1 MDHAYAPQPSKA
13 YQNVPCKEGRDGE
26 KKSSPSK
33 QFPNTPDRESQDGE
47 KKYREIHSIY
57 DWYHPDQTEKSAKRF
72 LEEYPYEP
80 LDQSALFL
88 VHPHGEDKED
98 IKYVISCK
106 WKMQIYQYRVRYK
119 EEENVYTVRSGKA
132 SSLLDLVEQYRLAA
146 VGMDGIR
153 SVYTK
158 DSALSHLMY
167 PIAWPKKYKDRC
179 YHGLL
184 GREEAENTLQ
194 ESFKKRDNCSPF
206 LVRDSF
212 SEPGKL
218 VISGMFVKNSDKSN
232 KFRHVEIG
240 LEDKMFVALDCRES
254 SLSALAK
261 SIEEKSRNYGD
272 LLKLMA
278 IAREGYHGVDIE
290 VLENFLPPS
299 IKKMDE
305 SAINAYREA
314 LEEGSENYNHVR
326 VMVVGYHGAGKS
338 SLTKRLL
345 RENVE
350 EVRSTDGVE
359 IFTKRGRFQLS
370 DHAWIKYDGKQEN
383 ENETLERIARYLT
396 QRFPK
401 GVPTYISLGYDYDI
415 MSEME
420 TSQAIEETYPDI
432 HVPTESPS
440 PYTNSQTKPWQVF
453 PAKHPVTPRRAF
465 ELPSASSGFKQ
476 NRIPPPMNYENG
488 TKHHRPSLPP
498 PQLIKRPVSLP
509 YKSHSPINAS
519 KPQSRPHFTDPIKNK
534 CNSPST
540 SESESEDENRSNRD
554 NEYGNNFST
563 VILDLK
569 KKFVTSNEAQTLTMK
584 KNCSIDETENDD
596 CQKGSDCIEDAR
608 GKSLDRAF
616 SFDESQGEQ
625 AMKDDLEELFQ
636 MSSKFLQ
643 NETGS
648 ITFWDFAG
656 QTVFQ
661 TTHQAFM
668 SSKAVYLLV
677 TDISRPMN
685 DSIEDDDDDCQCG
698 SDHQKSVKD
707 FLKFWFNTIHTYSS
721 ESQKG
726 SPKILVVSTHK
737 DKAQNGNK
745 EIEEHFRDIKRVAKK
760 KMLLPHLVPEMFCVD
775 CNDEDEDVFDKIRSK
790 ILEIAKKENIFP
802 QSIPTSWIYLER
814 KIIDLRKKGKKVLSF
829 SEVKKL
835 NKFCA
840 LHLKDEKEIKVFLQ
854 FHHAIGNM
862 LFYDEKGL
870 DDIIVLN
877 PQWLVDAFKCLI
889 TTEKFLGSTRNQADF
904 LLEEMKKTGYLSMEN
919 IETLW
924 SDREDPSYLE
934 NKEHIIKI
942 LERMDIIAKPT
953 RYEQNGESSHEM
965 STFLVPCMMNVD
977 SSNVRS
983 KWLQSKNAN
992 KIVVPALGFFFK
1004 DEFMPPAVFYRLLA
1018 ACMAK
1023 FPAVEQND
1031 VPQVF
1036 ANTAVFRLD
1045 KYNFLLLVHDDFLIR
1060 AWVLTF
1066 SNTAHQSSIRYTIR
1080 KFLEE
1085 SLTIILEIYAS
1096 CTACPDH
1103 KLTKRC
1109 SVCRKCNANFPFRVV
1124 VQCSSCLSQETTF
1137 KGLHFW
1143 GDLESNES
1151 VVCADHDEIHVIES
1165 TDMLE
1170 YWQCPKVEHSDNLSL
1185 SVRASR
1191 SSLESPISKPYQT
1204 LGRLARKVSGYW
1216 QKIAYHLELGDNFVE
1231 TTKQNFPHLAS
1242 DCCFHTLKTWFEK
1255 SADKERILQTLEGVF
1270 ADIDIDRETLQMLDT
1285 VDIEWQENKYLEK
1298 EVTERGIDIICN
1310 MLGKKSYQLAIE
1322 LGLLPEEIEQIQM
1335 DFRLSIA
1342 RSREYINKWRQREKK
1357 HATYKVLLQALA
1369 TVEVDNYREI
1379 LSSIY

>member
-1 MDHAYAPQPSKA
+1 MDHVYAPLPPKA
-13 YQNVPCKEGRDGE
+13 YQNAPSKEGRDGE

-33 QFPNTPDRESQDGE
+33 PFPNTPDRESQDGE

-57 DWYHPDQTEKSAKRF
+57 DWYHPDQTEKSARRF

-80 LDQSALFL
+80 LDHSALFL
-88 VHPHGEDKED
+88 VHPHGEDKDD

-106 WKMQIYQYRVRYK
+106 WNMKVYQYRVRYK
-119 EEENVYTVRSGKA
+119 KEENVYMVRSGKA
-132 SSLLDLVEQYRLAA
+132 SCLLDLVEQYRLTA
-146 VGMDGIR
+146 VGMDGIK
-153 SVYTK
+153 SIYTK

-184 GREEAENTLQ
+184 GREEAENTLL

-212 SEPGKL
+212 SEPGTL
-218 VISGMFVKNSDKSN
+218 VISGMFVKKSNKSN

-240 LEDKMFVALDCRES
+240 LEDKMFVALDCREP
-254 SLSALAK
+254 SLSTLAK

-272 LLKLMA
+272 LLELKA

-290 VLENFLPPS
+290 VLENVLPPS
-299 IKKMDE
+299 IKIMDE

-370 DHAWIKYDGKQEN
+370 DHAWIKFDGKQEN

-396 QRFPK
+396 QRYPK
-401 GVPTYISLGYDYDI
+401 GVPTYLSLENGYDT
-415 MSEME
+415 ME
-420 TSQAIEETYPDI
+420 TKEAIEEI
-432 HVPTESPS
+432 S
-440 PYTNSQTKPWQVF
+440 
-453 PAKHPVTPRRAF
+453 PAKDHVNPRRIS

-476 NRIPPPMNYENG
+476 NRIPPPMNYENSI
-488 TKHHRPSLPP
+488 KHHRSSFLPP
-498 PQLIKRPVSLP
+498 QPIKRPVSLP
-509 YKSHSPINAS
+509 YRSHSPINAR
-519 KPQSRPHFTDPIKNK
+519 KPQSRRQFDDPIINK
-534 CNSPST
+534 CSSPSS

-569 KKFVTSNEAQTLTMK
+569 KKFVTSYEAQPPTMK
-584 KNCSIDETENDD
+584 KNCSTDETGYDD
-596 CQKGSDCIEDAR
+596 FQKGSDYIEDAR
-608 GKSLDRAF
+608 RPSLDRRF
-616 SFDESQGEQ
+616 SFDDSQGQE
-625 AMKDDLEELFQ
+625 AMKHDLEELLQ

-677 TDISRPMN
+677 TDVSRPMN
-685 DSIEDDDDDCQCG
+685 DSIEDDDDDECQCG

-707 FLKFWFNTIHTYSS
+707 FLKFWLNTIHTYSS

-737 DKAQNGNK
+737 DKVQNGDK

-775 CNDEDEDVFDKIRSK
+775 CNDEDEDVFDKLRSK

-802 QSIPTSWIYLER
+802 ESIPTSWIYLER

-840 LHLKDEKEIKVFLQ
+840 LHLKDEKEIKIFLQ

-889 TTEKFLGSTRNQADF
+889 TTEKFLGSTRHQADF

-919 IETLW
+919 IEILW

-977 SSNVRS
+977 SFNVRN
-983 KWLQSKNAN
+983 KWLKSKNTS
-992 KIVVPALGFFFK
+992 KIVVPALGFYFK

-1023 FPAVEQND
+1023 FPVVEQND

-1066 SNTAHQSSIRYTIR
+1066 SNTDQQSSIRYTIR

-1103 KLTKRC
+1103 KLTRRC
-1109 SVCRKCNANFPFRVV
+1109 SACRKCNVNFPFRVV
-1124 VQCSSCLSQETTF
+1124 LQCSNCLSQETTF

-1170 YWQCPKVEHSDNLSL
+1170 YWTCPKVEHSDNLSL

-1255 SADKERILQTLEGVF
+1255 SADKERTLQTLEGVF
-1270 ADIDIDRETLQMLDT
+1270 ADIDVDRETLQMLDT
-1285 VDIEWQENKYLEK
+1285 AEIEWQENKYLEE
-1298 EVTERGIDIICN
+1298 EVSERGINIICN

-1369 TVEVDNYREI
+1369 TVEVNYREI